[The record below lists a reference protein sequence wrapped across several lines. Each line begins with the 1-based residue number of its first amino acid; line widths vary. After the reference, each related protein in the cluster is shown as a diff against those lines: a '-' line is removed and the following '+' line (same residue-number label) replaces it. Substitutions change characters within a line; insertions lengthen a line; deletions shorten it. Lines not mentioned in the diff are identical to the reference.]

1 MITQEELIPLDPNWP
16 ENARRG
22 YLQLSEVIKTLG
34 TQLTE
39 QAAQLTAQAAQLTA
53 QASQLTAQHLEIEEL
68 KQKQNKTSRNSH
80 KPPSSDPPS
89 RKPKAPPKAGGKRKG
104 GQKSHPGA
112 QRELLEPTETIQRW
126 PASSCPC
133 GGEWVKEGEQELF
146 QVIDLPPKLTPDVTN
161 FLISTHRC
169 SGCKATHRPGYQPT
183 LRYSPY
189 GPRLHAFV
197 SELSTQYRM
206 SVRQIQALLAQSFSM
221 EVSTGAIS
229 GMLKRSV
236 EVCQASYDEL
246 LSWFKRDREPKHVD
260 ETSWK
265 VAGKL
270 GALIGAHNKR
280 AALFG
285 VSQRRRREDVE
296 ALIGE
301 DHGAKIITDRAPVYA
316 RWARRQLCWSHLLR
330 DFVSLSERPSS
341 AAQGRRLVE
350 AARALFQLNRA
361 FLARGLSEGAYV
373 EQATALRDRVLHA
386 LTKLSTLKQLAKSSV
401 SFVRSL
407 LRSEPQ
413 MWSFLQDPSLPIHNN
428 AQERELRSAVI
439 KRRLSFGSDTQEGGQ
454 GFAVLLSLMRTLK
467 LRALLW
473 SEWFVSLCAGRGA
486 SLVP

>member
-16 ENARRG
+16 EDARRG

-34 TQLTE
+34 TQLT
-39 QAAQLTAQAAQLTA
+39 AQAAQLKA
-53 QASQLTAQHLEIEEL
+53 QAAQLTAQHLEIEEL
-68 KQKQNKTSRNSH
+68 KQKLNKTSRNSH

-112 QRELLEPTETIQRW
+112 RRELLEPTETIQRG
-126 PASSCPC
+126 PASGCPC

-169 SGCKATHRPGYQPT
+169 SGCKATHRLGYQPT

-197 SELSTQYRM
+197 CELSTRYRM

-301 DHGAKIITDRAPVYA
+301 DHGAKIITDRAPVYG
-316 RWARRQLCWSHLLR
+316 RWAGRQLCWSHLLR

-350 AARALFQLNRA
+350 SARALFQLNRA
-361 FLARGLSEGAYV
+361 FLARELSEGAYV
-373 EQATALRDRVLHA
+373 QQATALRGRVFHA
-386 LTKLSTLKQLAKSSV
+386 LTKLSTLKQLANSSV

-407 LRSEPQ
+407 LRSEQQ